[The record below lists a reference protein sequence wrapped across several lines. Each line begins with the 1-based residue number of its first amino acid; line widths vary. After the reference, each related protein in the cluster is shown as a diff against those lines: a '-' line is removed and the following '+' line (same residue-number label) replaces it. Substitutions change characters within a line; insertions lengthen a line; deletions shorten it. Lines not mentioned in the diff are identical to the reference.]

1 MKRRS
6 RYSLSERFT
15 NSFLNS
21 FCTDSP
27 MTSQPKESNQARLM
41 CIQRRITSAVQYW
54 FIDIF
59 CHTMMATFRSVKPFS
74 WANST
79 KFLNCSDLLTARS
92 MNMAT
97 KNRSSSLTSSQN
109 VGYWTSRRN
118 RKFNY
123 EMRMRKYWVVLVSLA
138 RCLAVGQFSSPAR
151 TCFIEHVFDVKPDIT
166 TFALISCCR
175 HCIISRIAYLNFR
188 LCKFIYIRSVKY
200 VQSGYW
206 IVQSAF
212 EFWSIYTCNIFVMLL
227 LYTYAIILN
236 RECMMH

>member
-15 NSFLNS
+15 NSFFNS

-27 MTSQPKESNQARLM
+27 MTSQPKEDNQARLM

-97 KNRSSSLTSSQN
+97 ENRSSSLTLIQN
-109 VGYWTSRRN
+109 VGYWTSHWN
-118 RKFNY
+118 WKFNY
-123 EMRMRKYWVVLVSLA
+123 ELRMRNYWVVLVSLA
-138 RCLAVGQFSSPAR
+138 RCLAVGQSAVLLHAPALLSMSLMLNPTSPLLLLSPAAG
-151 TCFIEHVFDVKPDIT
+151 TV
-166 TFALISCCR
+166 S
-175 HCIISRIAYLNFR
+175 
-188 LCKFIYIRSVKY
+188 
-200 VQSGYW
+200 
-206 IVQSAF
+206 SA
-212 EFWSIYTCNIFVMLL
+212 ELHI
-227 LYTYAIILN
+227 
-236 RECMMH
+236 